1 MADHMRAL
9 TFCIHENVRP
19 GPEKQGYVIRR
30 LLRRAVLDAYQM
42 GRREPFLY
50 HIVPVVAEAM
60 GRAYP
65 ELKESVPRIQTTVK
79 QEEEQ
84 FLRNLENGLRLLEDA
99 FKKTTAGGS
108 DTIAGRD
115 AFDLH
120 ATYGIPVEVVE
131 SLATDRNLRVDRAGF
146 EAEIKKHSAIS
157 RGTTDAADVFAAG
170 PLDALKQEYH
180 AGSEFLGY
188 VSTREPSARV
198 IGILEQNRLAESAEA
213 NGGTAVALVLDRTPF
228 YGESGGQVGDT
239 GTIRGE
245 GFAFQV
251 LDTRKDHDFTLHVG
265 RVAEGR
271 VTVREKVQAE
281 VDADR
286 RDAIR
291 RAHTATHL
299 LHHAL
304 RQILGQHAQQAGS
317 KVEPDRLR
325 FDFGNPEAV
334 GRDRLR
340 AIEDMVNERILS
352 SAPVSWSLMP
362 IEQAKTQGA
371 MALFGEK
378 YPDIVRVVQMGDFSR
393 ELCGGTHLDSV
404 GQVGLFKIVGE
415 ESVAAGT
422 RRITALTGKGAL
434 DYVRQEEEILAEL
447 AGLLRVPPGQVG
459 QRVTAMLEEIK
470 TLKKQ
475 ASQRPREAG
484 TGVSAE
490 DLLGDAQE
498 IAGAAVIVRAVGGIP
513 ADEMRQLVDVL
524 RRKRPEKLAV
534 LLAST
539 EADKVQLVAGVSQDL
554 VKSGLHAGNWLKEV
568 APVVG
573 GGGGGR
579 PDLAQAGG
587 KVPDQVPAALAKAVE
602 VIRARL
608 GG

>member
-1 MADHMRAL
+1 M
-9 TFCIHENVRP
+9 
-19 GPEKQGYVIRR
+19 
-30 LLRRAVLDAYQM
+30 
-42 GRREPFLY
+42 
-50 HIVPVVAEAM
+50 
-60 GRAYP
+60 
-65 ELKESVPRIQTTVK
+65 
-79 QEEEQ
+79 
-84 FLRNLENGLRLLEDA
+84 
-99 FKKTTAGGS
+99 
-108 DTIAGRD
+108 
-115 AFDLH
+115 
-120 ATYGIPVEVVE
+120 
-131 SLATDRNLRVDRAGF
+131 
-146 EAEIKKHSAIS
+146 
-157 RGTTDAADVFAAG
+157 FAAG

-180 AGSEFLGY
+180 SGSEFLGY
-188 VSTREPSARV
+188 VTTREPSARV

-213 NGGTAVALVLDRTPF
+213 NGGTSVALVLDRTPF

-251 LDTRKDHDFTLHVG
+251 LDTKKDHDFTLHIG

-281 VDADR
+281 VDAGR

-291 RAHTATHL
+291 RAHSATHL

-304 RQILGQHAQQAGS
+304 RNVLGQHAQQAGS

-352 SAPVSWSLMP
+352 SAAVSWSLMP
-362 IEQAKTQGA
+362 IEQARAQGA

-422 RRITALTGKGAL
+422 RRITALTGKAAL

-447 AGLLRVPPGQVG
+447 AATLRVPPGQVG
-459 QRVTAMLEEIK
+459 QRVAAMLEEIK
-470 TLKKQ
+470 NLKKQ

-484 TGVSAE
+484 AGLSAE
-490 DLLGDAQE
+490 DLLAEAQE
-498 IAGAAVIVRAVGGIP
+498 MAGSAVIVRAVGGIS

-539 EADKVQLVAGVSQDL
+539 AADKVQLVAGVSQDL
-554 VKSGLHAGNWLKEV
+554 VQAGLHAGNWLKEV

-608 GG
+608 GA